1 MKNAEGEDMR
11 RKDREVA
18 DIDKILDIVEQAK
31 VLHLGMLDGEY
42 PYVVAMHYGY
52 EYLDGTLVFFVHSA
66 KDGHKIDL
74 LRENANVC
82 VELDCNVKLI
92 SGGDIACQ
100 YGASYASVMGRGKI
114 EIVEDEQEKIHG
126 LQLLMQNQ
134 AGREFFISEQMA
146 ESVAVLKIRL
156 DNFSAKARIDF

>member
-1 MKNAEGEDMR
+1 MR
-11 RKDREVA
+11 RKDREVT
-18 DIDKILDIVEQAK
+18 DINEILDIVEQAK

-42 PYVVAMHYGY
+42 PYVVAVHYGY
-52 EYLDGTLVFFVHSA
+52 EYADGALTFFVHSA

-92 SGGDIACQ
+92 AGGDIACQ

-114 EIVEDEQEKIHG
+114 EMVEDEQEKIHG

-146 ESVAVLKIRL
+146 ESVAVLKIKL
-156 DNFSAKARIDF
+156 KDFSAKARTEF

>member
-1 MKNAEGEDMR
+1 MR

-18 DIDKILDIVEQAK
+18 DIGKILDIVEQAK

-52 EYLDGTLVFFVHSA
+52 EYADGALTFFVHSA

-82 VELDCNVKLI
+82 VELACNVKLI
-92 SGGDIACQ
+92 AGGDIACQ

-114 EIVEDEQEKIHG
+114 EMVEDEQEKIHG

-146 ESVAVLKIRL
+146 KSVAVLKIKL
-156 DNFSAKARIDF
+156 KDFSAKARTKF

>member
-1 MKNAEGEDMR
+1 M
-11 RKDREVA
+11 
-18 DIDKILDIVEQAK
+18 
-31 VLHLGMLDGEY
+31 
-42 PYVVAMHYGY
+42 
-52 EYLDGTLVFFVHSA
+52 HSA
-66 KDGHKIDL
+66 KEGHKIDL

-92 SGGDIACQ
+92 AGGDIACQ

-114 EIVEDEQEKIHG
+114 EMVEDEQEKIHG

-146 ESVAVLKIRL
+146 ESVAVLKIKL
-156 DNFSAKARIDF
+156 EDFSAKARTEF